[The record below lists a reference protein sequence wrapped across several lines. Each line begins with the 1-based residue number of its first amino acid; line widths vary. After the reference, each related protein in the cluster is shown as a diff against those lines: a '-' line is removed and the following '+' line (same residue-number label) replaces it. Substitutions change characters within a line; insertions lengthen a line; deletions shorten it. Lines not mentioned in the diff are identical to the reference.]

1 MKEVIKRY
9 GDTKIF
15 VSNYGKAFRLENGY
29 IEEADTI
36 RNGEKLSIGIGGQK
50 RINLDSLVW
59 RTFIGETD
67 GRRKLRVKHKDGNV
81 DNNRLDNLEVPY
93 VRRIQEPEDKY
104 AELNARIDFLETQLK
119 IALGGNEE

>member
-1 MKEVIKRY
+1 MKEVIKRFE
-9 GDTKIF
+9 DTKIF

-36 RNGEKLSIGIGGQK
+36 RNGEKLSIGIGGKK
-50 RINLDSLVW
+50 RINIDSLVW
-59 RTFIGETD
+59 RTFVGETD
-67 GRRKLRVKHKDGNV
+67 GRRKLHVKHLDGNM

-93 VRRIQEPEDKY
+93 VRRIREPEDKY

>member
-67 GRRKLRVKHKDGNV
+67 GRRKLHVKHLDGNL

-93 VRRIQEPEDKY
+93 VRRIREPKDRMDELQE
-104 AELNARIDFLETQLK
+104 RIDFLEEQLK
-119 IALGGNEE
+119 KALGGNEQ

>member
-1 MKEVIKRY
+1 MKEVIKRFE
-9 GDTKIF
+9 DTKIF

-36 RNGEKLSIGIGGQK
+36 RNGEKLSIGIGGKK
-50 RINLDSLVW
+50 RINIDSLVW
-59 RTFIGETD
+59 RTFVGETD
-67 GRRKLRVKHKDGNV
+67 GRRKLHVKHLDGNP

-93 VRRIQEPEDKY
+93 VRRIREPEDKY

>member
-1 MKEVIKRY
+1 MKEVIKRFE
-9 GDTKIF
+9 DTKIF

-36 RNGEKLSIGIGGQK
+36 RNGEKLSIGIGGKK
-50 RINLDSLVW
+50 RINIDSLVW

-67 GRRKLRVKHKDGNV
+67 DRKKLHVKHKDGNL

-93 VRRIQEPEDKY
+93 VRKIRTPEDPY

-119 IALGGNEE
+119 IALGGKE